1 MALPGPVDHAR
12 GALHTS
18 PILSGWANVD
28 AAAELEKRIDV
39 PVHLDND
46 ANLGALA
53 EVTLGAGRNVRSAAY
68 IQMSSGIGAG
78 MIVDGRP
85 YHGHRGIAGE
95 IGHVLVDE
103 QGQICRCGNRGC
115 LETLASG
122 PALVALLRPSHGDG
136 LTVETH
142 HRHGA

>member
-1 MALPGPVDHAR
+1 MDHAR
-12 GALHTS
+12 GALHPS

-28 AAAELEKRIDV
+28 AAAELERGSTC

-68 IQMSSGIGAG
+68 MQMSSGIGAG
-78 MIVDGRP
+78 LIVDGRP

-122 PALVALLRPSHGDG
+122 PALVALLRPEPRRRTDG
-136 LTVETH
+136 GAH